1 MNSPPTTAPTLGF
14 LIYDIGRLLRAA
26 MMKRLGDLGLT
37 EAQWRAIAHL
47 TRMQGC
53 RQTDLARAL
62 QVRPI
67 TLARVIDRLEMAGLV
82 ERRQHP
88 DDRRAV
94 SLYLAAGSAPL
105 VSTLR
110 KLSTVLQE
118 HAMQG
123 MEAGDRQR
131 LYAML
136 LAMRDNLAGDD
147 PILAGLSKQGSEHDG

>member
-1 MNSPPTTAPTLGF
+1 MNPPPTAAPTLGF
-14 LIYDIGRLLRAA
+14 LIYDIGRLLRAS

-47 TRMQGC
+47 TRMEGC
-53 RQTDLARAL
+53 RQTDLAQAL

-67 TLARVIDRLEMAGLV
+67 TLARVIDKLETAGMV

-94 SLYLAAGSAPL
+94 SLYLTADSAPL

-110 KLSTVLQE
+110 GLSAVLQE

-147 PILAGLSKQGSEHDG
+147 PILAGLSAPKGRSDD